1 MVKTSDAQVSDAP
14 SLGSSIGSLLIVSLA
29 IGVGFTMLQSFGIM
43 AESAK
48 AELHLSDSALAVIQ
62 GVSAAVSLVLFSIPI
77 GIWVDRQNRVFIMIV
92 MALGWTLGTFLTAIA
107 PDPKVLFLARMLT
120 GIGTT
125 GGLTAVLSLA
135 SDYCR
140 PDQRGRALLLPN
152 ISKTAGIGAGFTV
165 AGLLLGAAAAHRL
178 PALIHTTPWRSA
190 QWVLGIASAL
200 LILPLLLLREPQR
213 HETEAGPSAPLKV
226 VLEEMKSRRRWIIPL
241 FVGQTT
247 VVMADAAAG
256 IWISPVLQRSYH
268 LQPGDFAGWL
278 GALVF
283 VTGIIGSVIGG
294 LAADAGQKSQ
304 VRGGLLAGAVVAA
317 IIGIPSA
324 LFPIMPSVVGAAIGV
339 GSLML
344 AGSVTGIIASV
355 ALTVWLPNELRGLCI
370 GAFITIAG
378 LIGFGIAPSLVTM
391 VSRSLGGE
399 QHLGAA
405 LAIVGTIVSI
415 VSVVGFAVSMRHA
428 PVADFDSPVR

>member
-1 MVKTSDAQVSDAP
+1 MKPADAQISDAP

-107 PDPKVLFLARMLT
+107 PDTKALFLARMLT

-140 PDQRGRALLLPN
+140 PEQRGRALLIPN
-152 ISKTAGIGAGFTV
+152 ISKSAGIAAGFTV
-165 AGLLLGAAAAHRL
+165 AGLLLGATAAHRL
-178 PALIHTTPWRSA
+178 PTLFHTTPWRNA

-226 VLEEMKSRRRWIIPL
+226 VLREMKSRRNWIIPL

-268 LQPGDFAGWL
+268 LQPADFAGWL

-283 VTGIIGSVIGG
+283 VTGIIGTVIGG
-294 LAADAGQKSQ
+294 LAADAGQKSR
-304 VRGGLLAGAVVAA
+304 VRGGLLAGAIVAA

-324 LFPIMPSVVGAAIGV
+324 LFPIMPSVIGVAIGV

-344 AGSVTGIIASV
+344 AGSVTGIIAAV

-378 LIGFGIAPSLVTM
+378 LIGFGIAPSLVTV

-415 VSVVGFAVSMRHA
+415 ISVIGFAISMRHA
-428 PVADFDSPVR
+428 PIIELDSPVR